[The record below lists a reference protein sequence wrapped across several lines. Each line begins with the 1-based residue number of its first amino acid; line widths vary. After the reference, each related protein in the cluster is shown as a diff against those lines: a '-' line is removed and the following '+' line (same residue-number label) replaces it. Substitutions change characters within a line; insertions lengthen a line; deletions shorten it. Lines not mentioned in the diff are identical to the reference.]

1 KSASNVFVRD
11 LRPGSDNFVI
21 KVNILKIWDGF
32 KGRGG
37 CSLEMVLVD
46 QEGDR
51 IQATVER
58 FFAKSFRKDLIE
70 GRSVLINTFKVVEY
84 NSEYRTKR
92 TPFKIVFYAT
102 TTVSVCLDFP
112 QDVPE
117 KYMKSFPDILSTN
130 LDNGYLIDVV
140 GQIVR
145 VGHVEDVMAQGKR
158 RSRLKIYLRD
168 ESDLQLPC
176 TLWAD
181 YAKEVADY
189 VKRNCASVVVVIIR
203 LACIKNYRGEMS
215 VSNAFNTT
223 QILFDTVCPLVAK
236 FRSELPQDKYILIP
250 NEDDSGVDSKDSL
263 NNEFLGTNIRRKLSS
278 IHSIDTV
285 GKYVTLATI
294 RSVANSNSWYYI
306 ACKKCEKRF
315 ILYPRETML
324 LRRRLGNALV
334 AIVMFM
340 SLKLLLVSF
349 CCCTWTMVL
358 EGRQSLSCLTK
369 IAQKLFKK
377 TAEEVF
383 EEIIRLDCLNDLER
397 KEFIFEV
404 VVTEDNVKKIKNSFL
419 VDRFTSDDYMIQTF
433 CSQVYSEPPF
443 LETFVDED
451 RGSHVEKTLPACSKS
466 DCNDPHVNVDV
477 NARFYREDCTCIF

>member
-1 KSASNVFVRD
+1 NWMAVAAPNYTRIMLAPAIPEVVRLREALVD
-11 LRPGSDNFVI
+11 LRPGSDNYVI
-21 KVNILKIWDGF
+21 KVNILKVWDGF

-58 FFAKSFRKDLIE
+58 DFAKSLRKDLIE
-70 GRSVLINTFKVVEY
+70 GRSVLINNFKVVEY
-84 NSEYRTKR
+84 NSEYRTTY

-102 TTVSVCLDFP
+102 MTVSGCLDFP
-112 QDVPE
+112 QEIPE
-117 KYMKSFPDILSTN
+117 KYMKSFPDILSID

-140 GQIVR
+140 RQIVR

-158 RSRLKIYLRD
+158 RFRLKIYLRD

-181 YAKEVADY
+181 YAKEVAAY

-223 QILFDTVCPLVAK
+223 QILFDPMCPLVAK

-278 IHSIDTV
+278 IHSIDTFLYRWLSLIVSNKQV

-306 ACKKCEKRF
+306 ACKKCEKSF
-315 ILYPRETML
+315 FL
-324 LRRRLGNALV
+324 LLNVEDGFGGMAV
-334 AIVMFM
+334 FVMFD
-340 SLKLLLVSF
+340 
-349 CCCTWTMVL
+349 
-358 EGRQSLSCLTK
+358 K
-369 IAQKLFKK
+369 IAQILFKK
-377 TAEEVF
+377 TAKEVF
-383 EEIIRLDCLNDLER
+383 KESVGDNSSGLPQSLRDLKG
-397 KEFIFEV
+397 KEFLFKV
-404 VVTEDNVKKIKNSFL
+404 VVTEDNVKKVKTSFS

-433 CSQVYSEPPF
+433 CSQVYSE
-443 LETFVDED
+443 
-451 RGSHVEKTLPACSKS
+451 
-466 DCNDPHVNVDV
+466 
-477 NARFYREDCTCIF
+477 

>member
-1 KSASNVFVRD
+1 MSIFKRKSASNVFVRD
-11 LRPGSDNFVI
+11 LRPGSNNFVI

-84 NSEYRTKR
+84 NSEYRTTR

-117 KYMKSFPDILSTN
+117 KYMKSFPDILSTD

-203 LACIKNYRGEMS
+203 LACIKTIE
-215 VSNAFNTT
+215 
-223 QILFDTVCPLVAK
+223 ILFDPVCPLVAK
-236 FRSELPQDKYILIP
+236 FRSE
-250 NEDDSGVDSKDSL
+250 
-263 NNEFLGTNIRRKLSS
+263 
-278 IHSIDTV
+278 
-285 GKYVTLATI
+285 
-294 RSVANSNSWYYI
+294 
-306 ACKKCEKRF
+306 
-315 ILYPRETML
+315 
-324 LRRRLGNALV
+324 
-334 AIVMFM
+334 
-340 SLKLLLVSF
+340 
-349 CCCTWTMVL
+349 
-358 EGRQSLSCLTK
+358 
-369 IAQKLFKK
+369 
-377 TAEEVF
+377 
-383 EEIIRLDCLNDLER
+383 
-397 KEFIFEV
+397 
-404 VVTEDNVKKIKNSFL
+404 
-419 VDRFTSDDYMIQTF
+419 
-433 CSQVYSEPPF
+433 
-443 LETFVDED
+443 
-451 RGSHVEKTLPACSKS
+451 
-466 DCNDPHVNVDV
+466 
-477 NARFYREDCTCIF
+477 

>member
-1 KSASNVFVRD
+1 MSIFKRKSASNVFVRD

-21 KVNILKIWDGF
+21 KVNILNVWDGF

-58 FFAKSFRKDLIE
+58 FFAKSFRKDLVK

-84 NSEYRTKR
+84 NSEYRTTR

-102 TTVSVCLDFP
+102 TTVSGCLDFP
-112 QDVPE
+112 QEVPE
-117 KYMKSFPDILSTN
+117 KYMKSFPDILSTD

-203 LACIKNYRGEMS
+203 LACIENYRGEMS

-223 QILFDTVCPLVAK
+223 QVLFDPVCPLVAK
-236 FRSELPQDKYILIP
+236 FRSELYRWLSLIVS
-250 NEDDSGVDSKDSL
+250 NKQ
-263 NNEFLGTNIRRKLSS
+263 
-278 IHSIDTV
+278 V

-294 RSVANSNSWYYI
+294 RSVTNSNSWYYI
-306 ACKKCEKRF
+306 ACKKCEKKVHPIPERDHAPSPPSWRCINCNSNVSESEVIASF
-315 ILYPRETML
+315 FL
-324 LRRRLGNALV
+324 LLKVDDGFGGTAV
-334 AIVMFM
+334 FVMFD
-340 SLKLLLVSF
+340 
-349 CCCTWTMVL
+349 
-358 EGRQSLSCLTK
+358 K

-383 EEIIRLDCLNDLER
+383 EESVGDNSSGLPQSLRDLTR
-397 KEFIFEV
+397 KEFLFKV
-404 VVTEDNVKKIKNSFL
+404 VITEDNVKKVKTLFS
-419 VDRFTSDDYMIQTF
+419 VDRITSDDYMIQTF
-433 CSQVYSEPPF
+433 CSQ
-443 LETFVDED
+443 
-451 RGSHVEKTLPACSKS
+451 
-466 DCNDPHVNVDV
+466 
-477 NARFYREDCTCIF
+477 

>member
-1 KSASNVFVRD
+1 
-11 LRPGSDNFVI
+11 
-21 KVNILKIWDGF
+21 
-32 KGRGG
+32 
-37 CSLEMVLVD
+37 MVLVD
-46 QEGDR
+46 LEGDR

-58 FFAKSFRKDLIE
+58 FFAKSFRKDLVE

-84 NSEYRTKR
+84 NSEYQTTR

-102 TTVSVCLDFP
+102 TTVSVCLNFL
-112 QDVPE
+112 QEVPE
-117 KYMKSFPDILSTN
+117 KYMKSFPDILSN
-130 LDNGYLIDVV
+130 DLDNGYLIDVV

-189 VKRNCASVVVVIIR
+189 VKRNCVSVVVVIIR
-203 LACIKNYRGEMS
+203 LACIENYRGEMS

-223 QILFDTVCPLVAK
+223 QILFDPVCPLVAK

-250 NEDDSGVDSKDSL
+250 NEDDSSVDSKDSL
-263 NNEFLGTNIRRKLSS
+263 DNEFLGTNIRRKLSS

-294 RSVANSNSWYYI
+294 HSVANSNSWYYI
-306 ACKKCEKRF
+306 ACKKCEKSF
-315 ILYPRETML
+315 
-324 LRRRLGNALV
+324 
-334 AIVMFM
+334 F
-340 SLKLLLVSF
+340 LLLNVDDGF
-349 CCCTWTMVL
+349 GGTAVFVVFD
-358 EGRQSLSCLTK
+358 K

-383 EEIIRLDCLNDLER
+383 EESVGDNSSGLPQSLRDLEG
-397 KEFIFEV
+397 KEFLFKV
-404 VVTEDNVKKIKNSFL
+404 VVTEDNVKKVKNSFS

-466 DCNDPHVNVDV
+466 DCDDPHVSVDV
-477 NARFYREDCTCIF
+477 NAEDSIEKIVPASSKSDCDAPNDIVKLNTNVTLEMTAPVGSKRDCDDPDVIPTPVKTSGSRRKKNSMS

>member
-1 KSASNVFVRD
+1 D

-51 IQATVER
+51 IQIQATVER
-58 FFAKSFRKDLIE
+58 FFAKSFRKDLVE

-84 NSEYRTKR
+84 NSEYRTTQ
-92 TPFKIVFYAT
+92 TPFMIVFYAT

-112 QDVPE
+112 QEVPE
-117 KYMKSFPDILSTN
+117 KYMKN
-130 LDNGYLIDVV
+130 VV

-168 ESDLQLPC
+168 DSDLQLPC

-223 QILFDTVCPLVAK
+223 QILFDPVCPLVAK
-236 FRSELPQDKYILIP
+236 FRSHFFLLL
-250 NEDDSGVDSKDSL
+250 NVDDG
-263 NNEFLGTNIRRKLSS
+263 FGGTA
-278 IHSIDTV
+278 V
-285 GKYVTLATI
+285 
-294 RSVANSNSWYYI
+294 
-306 ACKKCEKRF
+306 F
-315 ILYPRETML
+315 
-324 LRRRLGNALV
+324 
-334 AIVMFM
+334 VMF
-340 SLKLLLVSF
+340 
-349 CCCTWTMVL
+349 
-358 EGRQSLSCLTK
+358 EK

-377 TAEEVF
+377 TTEEVF
-383 EEIIRLDCLNDLER
+383 EESVGNNSSGLPQSLRDLEG
-397 KEFIFEV
+397 KEFLFKV
-404 VVTEDNVKKIKNSFL
+404 VVTEDNVKKVKNSFS

-433 CSQVYSEPPF
+433 CSQVYSEVCF
-443 LETFVDED
+443 
-451 RGSHVEKTLPACSKS
+451 
-466 DCNDPHVNVDV
+466 
-477 NARFYREDCTCIF
+477 